1 MKTQNIYQDSKGL
14 RFIES
19 FQGFKYRIMFEGFEF
34 SQYWKTSNRFEIKIR
49 TLIGNHGL
57 HIRRR
62 CGTKSA
68 DRSVSFQD
76 KLELVFG
83 LLQLLYLFLQTLF
96 LLFQTLSLLS
106 NKFMKEKKIRNCT
119 WCSSLLLFFIRLSFL
134 FKRKKEEKFFFANP
148 IHQIYCATYIFLLI
162 KIQIEIENRFYRLFT
177 SNRALVWSILRLRH
191 LAAAI
196 LFLSLRICRLSS
208 SSGVIPIVLVG
219 LLPPILRL
227 AGCCGCCDCCG
238 CCGCV
243 CWLSTRVV
251 LVATGAATVVVTTW
265 CAAVFCVCAGVG
277 CEGST
282 NGGTNPA
289 SRLCDADSLVSS
301 RKVCSIL
308 RSVVGVNVGVV
319 LVGTPL
325 CRPSRETSCNEY
337 EICN

>member
-1 MKTQNIYQDSKGL
+1 ML
-14 RFIES
+14 
-19 FQGFKYRIMFEGFEF
+19 EGFEF

-62 CGTKSA
+62 RGTKSA
-68 DRSVSFQD
+68 DCSVSLQD
-76 KLELVFG
+76 ELELVFG

-106 NKFMKEKKIRNCT
+106 NKFVKKKIRIHNIHT
-119 WCSSLLLFFIRLSFL
+119 IITFIFKKKSLEKEKFIIKILLLL
-134 FKRKKEEKFFFANP
+134 NP
-148 IHQIYCATYIFLLI
+148 IINWNYLSL
-162 KIQIEIENRFYRLFT
+162 KIQTQNRLHRLFT

-325 CRPSRETSCNEY
+325 CRPSRETSCNE
-337 EICN
+337 IRISINLMQRFCFFLATILI